1 MIRGL
6 ELPLSMVKLSSLR
19 TDRYLKYKLNQNQ
32 SKFTNYRKPFSIS
45 DTGHCQNIWKP
56 KSHQVIA
63 CKNRRLH
70 LIQLFSVGVFPDAG
84 CQSDHSIS
92 KLVWP
97 FDPSDLTWICWPDP
111 NFFANTNPYK
121 WALHVSLIQ
130 HAAASMR
137 LIPSI
142 WINTILSKMY
152 KTNTT
157 TAEEI
162 AFWNAFCSASVE

>member
-1 MIRGL
+1 
-6 ELPLSMVKLSSLR
+6 MVKLSSLR

-70 LIQLFSVGVFPDAG
+70 LIQFFSVGVFPDAG
-84 CQSDHSIS
+84 RQSDQSIS

-111 NFFANTNPYK
+111 NFFANENPFK
-121 WALHVSLIQ
+121 L
-130 HAAASMR
+130 
-137 LIPSI
+137 
-142 WINTILSKMY
+142 
-152 KTNTT
+152 
-157 TAEEI
+157 
-162 AFWNAFCSASVE
+162 AFTRQPNPTCCSFNETYTKHLDQDHFVQDVQNKHRYV